1 MIDVFTLQKKK
12 NQKKK
17 NPVKMSE
24 IRGEYCGLMV

>member
-12 NQKKK
+12 TKKK
-17 NPVKMSE
+17 KPGKMSE